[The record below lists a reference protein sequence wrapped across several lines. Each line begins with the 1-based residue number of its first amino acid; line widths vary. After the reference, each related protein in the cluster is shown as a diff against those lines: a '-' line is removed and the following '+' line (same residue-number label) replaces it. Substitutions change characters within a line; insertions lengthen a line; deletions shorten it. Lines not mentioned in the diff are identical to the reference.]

1 MAWEQSFFEIFGICH
16 PDGQVAGRET
26 RKQIGRVRVREVLG
40 DDISLCKVQKGGKD
54 IKAAFDRGDAI
65 VAISTD

>member
-1 MAWEQSFFEIFGICH
+1 MV
-16 PDGQVAGRET
+16 GQVAGRET
-26 RKQIGRVRVREVLG
+26 RKQIGRIRVRETLG
-40 DDISLCKVQKGGKD
+40 DDISLCKVQKGGKE